1 MPGRE
6 EERTRL
12 LWRGRGEPKSRP
24 TELLE
29 SFSFATCLFVALKSD
44 IRGWRLI
51 FRREFGH
58 EKERR
63 TERRKG
69 NTDGEN
75 PGALP
80 RQSIG
85 SEFIE
90 ERQRS
95 GLRLFGFRFVFEI
108 QIWLRYRRRR
118 SHLQHGNV
126 RADSCYNSTSFSS
139 ACSTNGA
146 AQWHGGIESGGGGI
160 HVGDDSKH
168 ARFRRHFEKRR
179 MINEKSGVGN
189 RQIERGQRELELA
202 LVVPGR
208 AARQIDNFDRE
219 LGCFFARSC
228 LVERK
233 QEAAVGG
240 LTGPDCA

>member
-1 MPGRE
+1 LLIV
-6 EERTRL
+6 RL
-12 LWRGRGEPKSRP
+12 QLYSPLFPYTTLFRS
-24 TELLE
+24 
-29 SFSFATCLFVALKSD
+29 LFVALKSD
-44 IRGWRLI
+44 FRGRRLI
-51 FRREFGH
+51 FRREFRN

-90 ERQRS
+90 ERHRS
-95 GLRLFGFRFVFEI
+95 GLRLFGFGFVFEI

-146 AQWHGGIESGGGGI
+146 AQWH
-160 HVGDDSKH
+160 V
-168 ARFRRHFEKRR
+168 
-179 MINEKSGVGN
+179 
-189 RQIERGQRELELA
+189 
-202 LVVPGR
+202 
-208 AARQIDNFDRE
+208 
-219 LGCFFARSC
+219 
-228 LVERK
+228 
-233 QEAAVGG
+233 
-240 LTGPDCA
+240 